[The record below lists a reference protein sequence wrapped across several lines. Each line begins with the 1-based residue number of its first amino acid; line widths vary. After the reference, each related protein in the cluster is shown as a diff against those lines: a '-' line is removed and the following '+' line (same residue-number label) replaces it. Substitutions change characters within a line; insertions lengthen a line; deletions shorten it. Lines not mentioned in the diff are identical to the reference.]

1 MSNNPFDP
9 RNVSLLGVAPP
20 HLIVCHI
27 SNCPHSV
34 SISKPIL
41 PNIPWL
47 TSLQCTNDTTHPP
60 WSVCRLC
67 PNTRIQYMT
76 IIQIKKHNNNYH
88 LSKIRNVTYSIPY
101 FGHNKKRNIDRLND
115 FNDEDEF
122 TDDNATCLANG
133 FLEDVEKTQTEQ
145 QFSSDIKFN
154 FSNTACNEFFTH
166 QHNNGNGDS
175 HLVSNACF
183 NGEIHPLSINPK
195 EKN

>member
-9 RNVSLLGVAPP
+9 RNVSLLGGAPP

-27 SNCPHSV
+27 CNCPHSV
-34 SISKPIL
+34 CISKPIL

-47 TSLQCTNDTTHPP
+47 TSLQCTKDTTHPP
-60 WSVCRLC
+60 WSICRLC

-76 IIQIKKHNNNYH
+76 NNQIQNHNRKYH
-88 LSKIRNVTYSIPY
+88 KSKIRNDTYSPPR
-101 FGHNKKRNIDRLND
+101 FGHNKKRNIDMLND

-122 TDDNATCLANG
+122 TDDNDTCLANV
-133 FLEDVEKTQTEQ
+133 FSEDVEKTQTEQ
-145 QFSSDIKFN
+145 QLSPDIKFI

-166 QHNNGNGDS
+166 QHHNENGDS

-183 NGEIHPLSINPK
+183 NGEIHPLNINPE